1 MRLLDCIVEVAST
14 HNCKLLVNSPF
25 KLYKVESSYGY
36 IEQNQTMYVALHVP
50 MVEEGQELG
59 LKKFIHYPLKQLL
72 KVNATVIPEA

>member
-36 IEQNQTMYVALHVP
+36 IEQNKNMHVALHVP
-50 MVEEGQELG
+50 V
-59 LKKFIHYPLKQLL
+59 
-72 KVNATVIPEA
+72 V